1 MLNSV
6 VRHSLQR
13 VKWWT
18 ETLGYVQLVPQ
29 RWQARVSLGMLASL
43 SKDLAAQD
51 WLCFF
56 IASSVSSN
64 QIKKNNN
71 CKS

>member
-1 MLNSV
+1 M
-6 VRHSLQR
+6 
-13 VKWWT
+13 
-18 ETLGYVQLVPQ
+18 
-29 RWQARVSLGMLASL
+29 GMLASL

-64 QIKKNNN
+64 QIKKIIIIVKVEKGFWV
-71 CKS
+71 CIFS